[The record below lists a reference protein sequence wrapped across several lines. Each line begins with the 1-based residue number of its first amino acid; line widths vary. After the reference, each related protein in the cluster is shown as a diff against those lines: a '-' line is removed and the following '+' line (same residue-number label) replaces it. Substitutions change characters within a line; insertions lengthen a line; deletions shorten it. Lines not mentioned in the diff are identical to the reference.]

1 MIPVG
6 LLTTVPAP
14 VPTSVTV
21 KTKVGAAM
29 TPSCVKSWMPP
40 CTAVITVGLF
50 TVLTAVAKP

>member
-14 VPTSVTV
+14 VPTSVTL

-29 TPSCVKSWMPP
+29 TPSCVKSLTLP
-40 CTAVITVGLF
+40 CVAVITVGLF
-50 TVLTAVAKP
+50 TVLTAVARP